1 MEFSPGESMGS
12 IYLSNLDMT
21 PSNLEV
27 VPVAPVAPLGSPE
40 ITGSLSIVALLP
52 RPSLGESLS
61 RSCESWGSPPSPIG
75 SSPHSLTA

>member
-1 MEFSPGESMGS
+1 MGS
-12 IYLSNLDMT
+12 IYLSNLVMT

-40 ITGSLSIVALLP
+40 ITGGLSVVALLL

-61 RSCESWGSPPSPIG
+61 KSCESWGSSLFPMG
-75 SSPHSLTA
+75 FNPHSLTA